1 MKKRLL
7 AMLLTGAMALS
18 LTACGGDAAKDAN
31 ETNTGADM
39 GDTAPADTGAD
50 GKVKVG
56 FVVKSLADQYWILM
70 KAGAE
75 ATAAELGA
83 EVSFVGPNSES
94 DVQMQVDMIENML
107 AQGVN
112 ALCVAP
118 SSQDAVLPAFE
129 KADQGGV
136 KVIAVDTDTTFEKKI
151 SFIGTGNEAAG
162 EISGKY
168 AAEAVGAG
176 AKAVVIRGRMGDKT
190 HDDREA
196 GIVKELEAG
205 GVEIIEV
212 KAADSETEKA
222 MNIMQDM
229 MNRYSDIAVV
239 VCTADSMAQGVQRAV
254 ETAGKD
260 IKVVG
265 FDGTIPVCEMTAEG
279 KFLGTVAQ
287 SPYRM
292 GQLAVEAAV
301 KAVKGEAVED
311 RIDSGAEMVTQENA
325 AAFVENLKKLAG
337 EA

>member
-7 AMLLTGAMALS
+7 ALLLAGTMCCS
-18 LTACGGDAAKDAN
+18 LAACGGEPAANADGDDTGTAAGDAAS
-31 ETNTGADM
+31 
-39 GDTAPADTGAD
+39 ADTGAD
-50 GKVKVG
+50 GKIKVG

-112 ALCVAP
+112 VLCVAP

-136 KVIAVDTDTTFEKKI
+136 KVLAVDTDTTFEKKVT
-151 SFIGTGNEAAG
+151 FIGTGNEAAG
-162 EISGKY
+162 EISGQY

-196 GIVKELEAG
+196 GIVKALEAG

-222 MNIMQDM
+222 MNITQDIMQRHTQIDA
-229 MNRYSDIAVV
+229 ILA
-239 VCTADSMAQGVQRAV
+239 TADHMAQGAQRAV
-254 ETAGKD
+254 EAAGLDTAIMGFNGSNPAVELVLDGK
-260 IKVVG
+260 
-265 FDGTIPVCEMTAEG
+265 MA
-279 KFLGTVAQ
+279 GTVAQ
-287 SPYRM
+287 SPYNM
-292 GQLAVEAAV
+292 GAMGVENAV
-301 KAVKGEAVED
+301 KAAKGEQIET
-311 RIDSGAEMVTQENA
+311 RIDTGAEVITAENGEEYLKMVA
-325 AAFVENLKKLAG
+325 SYS
-337 EA
+337 